1 MSEEEDNGNKVIFIG
16 ETFVGKTNLIK
27 VSLGKPFDPNPDT
40 TWSASYAPKEFIYD
54 NQKYTFNLWDTIG
67 QEKYRALTKIFF
79 KGAIIAIIVY
89 DITKKKTFEAL
100 EYWYEQLKEQ
110 IGEDF
115 ILAIVG
121 NKIDLYTKQEVT
133 EEEGKNFAASKGAK
147 FKLSSAKDNPLNFTE
162 FLEELFRDYL
172 DKNKNNKKD
181 RSRGLS
187 ITKSSIKD
195 ENKKKGCC

>member
-40 TWSASYAPKEFIYD
+40 TWSASYVPKEFTYD
-54 NQKYTFNLWDTIG
+54 NQKYSFNLWDTIG

-89 DITKKKTFEAL
+89 DITKRKTFEAL

-110 IGEDF
+110 LGDDF

-121 NKIDLYTKQEVT
+121 NKIDLYTKQEVS

-147 FKLSSAKDNPLNFTE
+147 FKLTSAKDNPLSFTQ
-162 FLEELFRDYL
+162 FLEELFQDYIE
-172 DKNKNNKKD
+172 KNKNNKKE

-187 ITKSSIKD
+187 INKCNINI